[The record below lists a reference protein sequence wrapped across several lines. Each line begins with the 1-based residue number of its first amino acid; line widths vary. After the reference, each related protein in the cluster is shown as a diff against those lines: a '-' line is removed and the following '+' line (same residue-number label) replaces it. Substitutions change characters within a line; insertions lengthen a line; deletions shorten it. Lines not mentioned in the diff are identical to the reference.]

1 MARLI
6 NTLGD
11 RLLGLFV
18 REVKAGACIPEHGQV
33 CKTLHY
39 DCYGNCK

>member
-1 MARLI
+1 MSKMF

-11 RLLGLFV
+11 RLLRLFLPAV
-18 REVKAGACIPEHGQV
+18 DAGACIPEHGQV

>member
-11 RLLGLFV
+11 RLLGLFLG
-18 REVKAGACIPEHGQV
+18 EVKAGACIPEHGQV